1 MVRMA
6 EQGEGTGWKPSARG
20 EQAWK
25 EAMEDV
31 ASRNAAA
38 RRAGKLER
46 EAYEQEREE
55 MRRSAAA
62 RRQSQLQNR
71 RTSR

>member
-6 EQGEGTGWKPSARG
+6 EQGDGSTWKSSTRG

-25 EAMEDV
+25 EAMEEV
-31 ASRNAAA
+31 ESRNAAT

-46 EAYEQEREE
+46 EAYEQGRADLL
-55 MRRSAAA
+55 RAAA
-62 RRQSQLQNR
+62 ERRHAQVVNR
-71 RTSR
+71 RTP

>member
-6 EQGEGTGWKPSARG
+6 ENADGSTWKPSTRG

-25 EAMEDV
+25 DAMEDV

-38 RRAGKLER
+38 RQAGKLER
-46 EAYEQEREE
+46 EAYERG
-55 MRRSAAA
+55 RDDLLRAAA
-62 RRQSQLQNR
+62 EKRHAQLVNR
-71 RTSR
+71 RTN

>member
-6 EQGEGTGWKPSARG
+6 EQDDGAGWKSSTRG

-38 RRAGKLER
+38 RKAGKLER
-46 EAYEQEREE
+46 EAYEREREDLR
-55 MRRSAAA
+55 RRSAASRA
-62 RRQSQLQNR
+62 RRKDA
-71 RTSR
+71 

>member
-6 EQGEGTGWKPSARG
+6 KQDDGDGWKSSTRG

-46 EAYEQEREE
+46 EEYERGRED

-62 RRQSQLQNR
+62 RRHAELMSR
-71 RTSR
+71 RTP

>member
-6 EQGEGTGWKPSARG
+6 ENGDGSTWKPSTRG

-25 EAMEDV
+25 EEMEQV

-38 RRAGKLER
+38 RKAGKLER
-46 EAYEQEREE
+46 EASERG
-55 MRRSAAA
+55 RDNLLRAAA
-62 RRQSQLQNR
+62 ERRHAQQVNR
-71 RTSR
+71 RTP